1 MPAGKY
7 LYRLLRE
14 DEDPSNGL
22 SARNPEAKDAKISS
36 HVNGLKESP
45 YISTTATKQA
55 IQAYYWLAEKKNE
68 KKNEEKNEKKETQK
82 QKKFTVVKID
92 KDKLLKENKGVE
104 VFDLSDEATR
114 DKYLA
119 GNNKLQNYAAK
130 YEEVLIQGF
139 VPANCI
145 TVEAA
150 NALFD
155 SAGGYEESDYTP
167 DEIESLVSGASKLTL
182 K

>member
-14 DEDPSNGL
+14 DEDPSLGL

-36 HVNGLKESP
+36 HVNGLKQSP

-55 IQAYYWLAEKKNE
+55 IQAYEWLARKRNKK
-68 KKNEEKNEKKETQK
+68 TQK

-92 KDKLLKENKGVE
+92 KDKLLKENEGVE
-104 VFDLSDEATR
+104 VFDLSDKATR
-114 DKYLA
+114 EKYLA
-119 GNNKLQNYAAK
+119 GNKKLKNYAAK
-130 YEEVLIQGF
+130 YEEVLIKGF

-145 TVEAA
+145 TVVDVS
-150 NALFD
+150 ALSD
-155 SAGGYEESDYTP
+155 AESSSLGYEESDYTE
-167 DEIESLVSGASKLTL
+167 DEVESVVSGTSKLTL